1 MPYENIIYEVKDHIC
16 YITIN
21 RPEKLNSLS
30 LATMDELRH
39 AFLAADQDKDV
50 RVLIITGAG
59 DKSFVAG
66 ADISEFV
73 GLSAVDASHFS
84 KRGQHVLYL
93 LEKIKKPSIAAINGF
108 ALGGGCELAMACSM
122 RVASEN
128 AKFGQPEVA
137 LGIIPGYMGTQRLP
151 RLVGKGIALEMI
163 LTGAPIRADEA
174 LRIGLVNKV
183 VPREEL
189 IPTCE
194 KLAQKIIAQA
204 PIAVEAALEAVNRG
218 MNVPDELGGTIEA
231 DLFGLTCSTEDFIE
245 GPKAFLEKRKP
256 DFKGK

>member
-1 MPYENIIYEVKDHIC
+1 LSYENILYEVRDNIC

-21 RPEKLNSLS
+21 RPKQLNALS
-30 LATMDELRH
+30 IATMQELKQ
-39 AFLAADQDKDV
+39 AFIGAGDDAEV
-50 RVLIITGAG
+50 RVMIITGAG
-59 DKSFVAG
+59 DKAFVAG

-73 GLSAVDASHFS
+73 GMSAVDACHFS
-84 KRGQHVLYL
+84 KNGQEVLNV
-93 LEKIKKPSIAAINGF
+93 LENSKKPSIAAINGF

-122 RVASEN
+122 RVASEK

-183 VPREEL
+183 VPPEEL
-189 IPTCE
+189 IEACE
-194 KLAQKIIAQA
+194 KIAKRIIGQA
-204 PIAVEAALEAVNRG
+204 PVAIEAALEAVNRG
-218 MNVPDELGGTIEA
+218 INMTSELGGMLEA
-231 DLFGLTCSTEDFIE
+231 DLFGLTCSTEDFVE
-245 GPKAFLEKRKP
+245 GPKAFMEKRKP

>member
-1 MPYENIIYEVKDHIC
+1 MSYENILYDVRDRIC

-21 RPEKLNSLS
+21 RPEAFNALS
-30 LATMDELRH
+30 KATMEELRL
-39 AFLAADQDKDV
+39 AFLSANQDDNV

-73 GLSAVDASHFS
+73 GMSAVGASHFA
-84 KRGQHVLYL
+84 KRGQHVFSL
-93 LEKIKKPSIAAINGF
+93 LEKSRKPSIAAVNGY
-108 ALGGGCELAMACSM
+108 ALGGGCELAMACSI
-122 RVASEN
+122 RVASEK
-128 AKFGQPEVA
+128 AKFGQPEVG

-163 LTGAPIRADEA
+163 LTGTPIKADEA
-174 LRIGLVNKV
+174 YRIGLVNKV
-183 VPREEL
+183 VPPEDL
-189 IPTCE
+189 MKACE
-194 KLAQKIIAQA
+194 KIAKRIIEQA

-218 MNVPDELGGTIEA
+218 INATDEIGGTIEA

-256 DFKGK
+256 EFKGK

>member
-1 MPYENIIYEVKDHIC
+1 MSYENILYEVKENIA

-21 RPEKLNSLS
+21 RPDKLNSLS
-30 LATMDELRH
+30 MATVDELRH
-39 AFLAADQDKDV
+39 AFLEADHDEQA
-50 RVLIITGAG
+50 RVMILTGAG

-66 ADISEFV
+66 ADISEFA
-73 GLSAVDASHFS
+73 GMTAVYATHFA
-84 KRGQHVLYL
+84 KRGQHALYL
-93 LEKIKKPSIAAINGF
+93 LEKSRKPSIAAVNGY

-128 AKFGQPEVA
+128 ARFGQPEVK

-163 LTGAPIRADEA
+163 LTGEPIPASEA

-189 IPTCE
+189 IPTCV
-194 KLAQKIIAQA
+194 KIAKKIVEQA

-218 MNVPDELGGTIEA
+218 MNTTDEIGGIIEA
-231 DLFGLTCSTEDFIE
+231 DLFGITCSTEDFIE
-245 GPKAFLEKRKP
+245 GPKAFNEKRKP
-256 DFKGK
+256 NFKGK